1 MPTKV
6 KMVLSFVGLCNFFK
20 TNIKDFAIVTA
31 PLFMVTRNDSNYKSG
46 TLHPDALKAFH
57 STQLT
62 LKPFMAF
69 PKSDRI
75 YAHAQLI
82 PLVDWA
88 QVDKSGNHIAI

>member
-6 KMVLSFVGLCNFFK
+6 KMVLSFVGLFNFFK
-20 TNIKDFAIVTA
+20 TNIKDFTIVTA
-31 PLFMVTRNDSNYKSG
+31 PLFIVTRKDSNYKSG
-46 TLHPDALKAFH
+46 TLYPDALKAFH
-57 STQLT
+57 ILKTQLT

-75 YAHAQLI
+75 YALSDW
-82 PLVDWA
+82 VDWA